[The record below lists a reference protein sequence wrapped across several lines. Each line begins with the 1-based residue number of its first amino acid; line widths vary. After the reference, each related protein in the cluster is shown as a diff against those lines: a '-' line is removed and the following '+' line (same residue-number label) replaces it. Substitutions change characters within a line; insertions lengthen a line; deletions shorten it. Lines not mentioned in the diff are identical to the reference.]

1 MLRRRPMAVGVRCGP
16 GLIGTA
22 ARTAVVA
29 GTATAV
35 AGGVSRRQQAKA
47 ASQQEAAADAQAQ
60 RDAQAQ
66 AQAQQMQMSQDDS
79 ASDGAGGI
87 SDAAMAKLEQLA
99 ELKKQ
104 GILTDE
110 EFAAQK
116 AKILA

>member
-1 MLRRRPMAVGVRCGP
+1 MLRGRPMAVRRGP
-16 GLIGTA
+16 GLIGVA

-35 AGGVSRRQQAKA
+35 SGGVSRRQQAKA
-47 ASQQEAAADAQAQ
+47 ESQQAAAEEQAQ

-66 AQAQQMQMSQDDS
+66 AQQMQMTHEDS
-79 ASDGAGGI
+79 AAAGAGGI

>member
-1 MLRRRPMAVGVRCGP
+1 MGAGVRRGP

-35 AGGVSRRQQAKA
+35 SGNVSRRQQAKA
-47 ASQQEAAADAQAQ
+47 ASQQQAAADEQAQ

-66 AQAQQMQMSQDDS
+66 AQAQQMQMSSGDS
-79 ASDGAGGI
+79 ASAGAGGI
-87 SDAAMAKLEQLA
+87 SDAALAKLEQLA
-99 ELKKQ
+99 ELRKQ